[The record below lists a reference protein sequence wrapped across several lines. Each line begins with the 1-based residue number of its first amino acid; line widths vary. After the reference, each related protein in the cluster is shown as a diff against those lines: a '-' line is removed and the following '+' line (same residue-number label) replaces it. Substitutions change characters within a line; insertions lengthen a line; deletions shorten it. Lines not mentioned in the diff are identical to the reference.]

1 MAPVPSQTYY
11 NQTLRANVTV
21 FPDGSQKVLY
31 DDGNVGYNPGGYVSI
46 APPAWTVTSPPRLNT
61 NREDPPMESPD
72 KILERMTKDALHLAH
87 AHALEERFPSEPP
100 DESVVSWLETVG
112 PKRDQKTLRYLAVRC
127 EEHWYI
133 TGSQGNT
140 VMRWDQLR
148 QRIGQKPCQI
158 APTQWLEVPRQDVPS
173 GADAKSPEEWL
184 AFITGKGKAAEK
196 AEGTSPAE

>member
-1 MAPVPSQTYY
+1 
-11 NQTLRANVTV
+11 
-21 FPDGSQKVLY
+21 
-31 DDGNVGYNPGGYVSI
+31 
-46 APPAWTVTSPPRLNT
+46 
-61 NREDPPMESPD
+61 MESPD

-87 AHALEERFPSEPP
+87 SHALEQRFPSEPP

-127 EEHWYI
+127 EEHWYV

-140 VMRWDQLR
+140 VMTWRQLR
-148 QRIGQKPCQI
+148 ERIGQKPCQI

-184 AFITGKGKAAEK
+184 AFITGKGSVTTGMKAAEK